1 MFQNVLLKVLFCFKD
16 DEQADDQMEQDDDA
30 QMQVVLHEVKALL
43 AMRKYTHTVLSLFW
57 AFLMPGDMLL
67 ISSNFVT

>member
-43 AMRKYTHTVLSLFW
+43 AMRKYTHTVLSLF
-57 AFLMPGDMLL
+57 
-67 ISSNFVT
+67 